1 MKSDYFDV
9 EALSA
14 SGAKELLRSPAHY
27 RYWKDHP
34 KQSTPAMIF
43 GTAVHSLILEPNI
56 PLDQVCSIKT
66 LSWATKE
73 GKLEKERLEEAGLP
87 VMSQPDADRA
97 QRIRDIVLGHEEAAS
112 LLHGA
117 KCEINYK
124 WNGYAENVPCKGGI
138 DALGP
143 RGIVDLKTT
152 IDASPDGFAQRIK
165 AFKYHMQAAHYIDG
179 VSITDK
185 VMHSFT
191 FIAVETA
198 PPYAVACYQ
207 LDRNAL
213 IAGYAAMERVA
224 KVYARCLETGDW
236 PAYALQSQTLQVP
249 YLTMPEYDPAVDA
262 EDF

>member
-1 MKSDYFDV
+1 MKSDYFET

-27 RYWKDHP
+27 RHWKDNP

-43 GTAVHSLILEPNI
+43 GTAVHSLILEPSI

-66 LSWATKE
+66 LSWATKD
-73 GKLEKERLEEAGLP
+73 GKLEKERLEAAGLP
-87 VMSQPDADRA
+87 VISQLDADRA
-97 QRIRDIVLGHEEAAS
+97 QRIRDVVLGHEEAAS
-112 LLHGA
+112 LLHNT
-117 KCEINYK
+117 KCELNYK
-124 WNGYAENVPCKGGI
+124 WNGYASNVPCKGGI

-179 VSITDK
+179 VSMVDK

-198 PPYAVACYQ
+198 APYAVACYQ

-224 KVYARCLETGDW
+224 NVYAKCLETGDW
-236 PAYALQSQTLQVP
+236 PAYALQSQTLQIP
-249 YLTMPEYDPAVDA
+249 YLTAPEYDSAVDA